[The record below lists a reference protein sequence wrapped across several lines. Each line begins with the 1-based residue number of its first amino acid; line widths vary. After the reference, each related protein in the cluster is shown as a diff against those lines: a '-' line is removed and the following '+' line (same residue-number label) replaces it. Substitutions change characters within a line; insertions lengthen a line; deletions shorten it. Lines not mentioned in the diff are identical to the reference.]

1 MDRGCPARDTVSSL
15 GALQA
20 TVVARPLLALHG
32 PSKPLPTLA
41 TASEATKRSPL
52 SNPPESLVDTT
63 PVSGEALRVSAAVC
77 TEGKAFHV
85 SLFSPLIISVTHF
98 FAFIIAPTYFLNCHS
113 KWVSS
118 ECLIHASVSPS
129 AAFRMKFV
137 SFCQQIP
144 PNPLFSLIIL
154 PHGL

>member
-20 TVVARPLLALHG
+20 TVVARPLLAMHG

-98 FAFIIAPTYFLNCHS
+98 FCFHHS
-113 KWVSS
+113 ANLLLKLSFQVG
-118 ECLIHASVSPS
+118 
-129 AAFRMKFV
+129 FKRMSHPCKCF
-137 SFCQQIP
+137 P
-144 PNPLFSLIIL
+144 
-154 PHGL
+154 